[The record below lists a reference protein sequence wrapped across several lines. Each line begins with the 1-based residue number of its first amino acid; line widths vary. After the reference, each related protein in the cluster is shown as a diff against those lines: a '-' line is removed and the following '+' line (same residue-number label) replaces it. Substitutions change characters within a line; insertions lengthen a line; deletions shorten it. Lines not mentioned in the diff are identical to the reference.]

1 MRWQRLCW
9 LMMTLS
15 VSHTVLAELPTWERP
30 AFIQN
35 AFFHVALEYEFTSTK
50 TPRLAKWTHP
60 IRVWFQHDVGNQ
72 ALHEKMAR
80 LHLAHLEQLTHVPI
94 TIVTQRADAN
104 FIWYFTRQS
113 QWRQIIRAELGKKA
127 LKNTK
132 GSICMFG
139 VKLDPDSH
147 EIRRAT
153 VVIPVDQARSH
164 GKLLGCIIEESTQAL
179 GLFNDSEQAYPSI
192 FNDKTPNDFLSPLD
206 IVLLE
211 LLYEPTLHPGMN
223 ASVLQHSLKPLLL
236 QYQQQGKLKQA
247 LYQSQHAP
255 IIEQFGL

>member
-1 MRWQRLCW
+1 MQWRLLCW
-9 LMMTLS
+9 LMITMS
-15 VSHTVLAELPTWERP
+15 FSNAAFAELPTWERP

-35 AFFHVALEYEFTSTK
+35 AFFHVALEYEFTSVK

-60 IRVWFQHDVGNQ
+60 IRVWFEHDVGAQ

-80 LHLAHLEQLTHVPI
+80 LHLAHLEQLTHIPI
-94 TIVTQRADAN
+94 TIVNQRADAN

-113 QWRQIIRAELGKKA
+113 QWREIIRTELGEKA
-127 LKNTK
+127 LKNTY
-132 GSICMFG
+132 GSVCMFG
-139 VKLDPDSH
+139 VKLDPNSH

-164 GKLLGCIIEESTQAL
+164 GKLLGCVIEESTQAL

-192 FNDKTPNDFLSPLD
+192 FNDKTPDDFLSPLD

-211 LLYEPTLHPGMN
+211 LLYEPTLLPGMT
-223 ASVLQHSLKPLLL
+223 ASALQPPLRQLLL

-247 LYQSQHAP
+247 LFQSKHAP
-255 IIEQFGL
+255 IIEQFGQ